1 MTELRRGR
9 IFDQHFKA
17 KGRTGDVFLPP
28 TKPAVEPPKKRFE
41 TVYTT
46 PRVDADI
53 QRGLDRSLSRGFLP
67 DPIIRARKR
76 QLDYAQRTGMSLGTR
91 LGLAT
96 IIGIPLAVFSANIL
110 ISDRHPERF
119 TTRPPIEAG
128 PQVTPNTTP

>member
-17 KGRTGDVFLPP
+17 KGRTGDIFLTP

-53 QRGLDRSLSRGFLP
+53 QRGFDRSLSRGFLP
-67 DPIIRARKR
+67 DPVIRARR
-76 QLDYAQRTGMSLGTR
+76 RRAIHTQRTHMKLGTR
-91 LGLAT
+91 LGLTA
-96 IIGIPLAVFSANIL
+96 IIGIPLTVLSANML